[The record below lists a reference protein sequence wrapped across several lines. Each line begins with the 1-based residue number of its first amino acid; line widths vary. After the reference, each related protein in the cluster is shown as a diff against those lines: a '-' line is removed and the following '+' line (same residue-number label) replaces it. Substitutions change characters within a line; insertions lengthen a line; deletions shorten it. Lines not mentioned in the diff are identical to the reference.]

1 MNPYPSTYSRGQRVG
16 MTVFVLAVVCTA
28 ALIALGVSGTPWPKW
43 LLGLTTV
50 L

>member
-1 MNPYPSTYSRGQRVG
+1 MTPYPAAYSTGQRIG
-16 MTVFVLAVVCTA
+16 MTVFLLAIVCTA
-28 ALIALGVSGTPWPKW
+28 ALIAMGVSGSPWPKW